1 VIRAILDTNV
11 FLQALISRRRSAS
24 VRVIKALDRGRF
36 RVIFSSGTI
45 DELLAVLCLPR
56 MRQRHGLSD
65 DEILRFTLSFV
76 TDALILDDDSSVS
89 AALPR
94 DATDARVLSLAA
106 ASGADYL
113 VTKTGGTCSV
123 SSSSSGPGSSRRI
136 GSCRRPRRRDAR
148 TGNALRLGKDVEH
161 R

>member
-1 VIRAILDTNV
+1 MIRAILDTNV

-24 VRVIKALDRGRF
+24 VRVIKALDQGRF

-45 DELLAVLCLPR
+45 DELLGILCLPR

-76 TDALILDDDSSVS
+76 TDALILDEDSSVS

-94 DATDARVLSLAA
+94 DATDVRILSLAA

-113 VTKTGGTCSV
+113 VTND
-123 SSSSSGPGSSRRI
+123 RRHL
-136 GSCRRPRRRDAR
+136 
-148 TGNALRLGKDVEH
+148 LRLKQFQQTRIVTPH
-161 R
+161 RFLQEIKTK

>member
-24 VRVIKALDRGRF
+24 VRAIKALDEGRF
-36 RVIFSSGTI
+36 RLVFSSGAI
-45 DELLAVLCLPR
+45 DELLGVLCLPR

-76 TDALILDDDSSVS
+76 TDALIFDEVSPVS

-106 ASGADYL
+106 ASGADFL
-113 VTKTGGTCSV
+113 VTND
-123 SSSSSGPGSSRRI
+123 RRHL
-136 GSCRRPRRRDAR
+136 
-148 TGNALRLGKDVEH
+148 LRLKEFQRTRIVTPH
-161 R
+161 RFLQEIKTK